1 LRRLAA
7 NVVDPAAPL
16 LFSPIPGKILAH
28 SAIVWIDRSCRGW
41 RRCGWRQGWRD
52 GTRGWRRLR
61 RRRGGRRRGRRR
73 REWRGW
79 DCRRCLWQG
88 CGRATPA
95 DGHAAIVLLPLRPH
109 PLDHHIVGPP
119 EVASEASEVAS
130 RAHTSAAIVR
140 QRRRRSRQEPEQQG
154 DEQKTQKTATCD
166 DASEIPPRTPKI
178 SSIAHIL
185 VCGLQRVAA
194 LTRAHVGQ
202 SAIASATP
210 TSDTTSSAVLPR
222 SNTASSSTA
231 VRAVGAPTKS
241 ASTAEATNAAASIST
256 AKTASSSHPTG

>member
-28 SAIVWIDRSCRGW
+28 SAIVWIDRSYRGW

-79 DCRRCLWQG
+79 DCRRCLGQS

-95 DGHAAIVLLPLRPH
+95 NSHAAVVLLRLGPT
-109 PLDHHIVGPP
+109 PLDEGITTPSHPSHSSHPYRNETSLAIVRRRRRRPRQKP
-119 EVASEASEVAS
+119 EQKWNQQQQAQKATARDYASEVS
-130 RAHTSAAIVR
+130 PRPNHVEI
-140 QRRRRSRQEPEQQG
+140 
-154 DEQKTQKTATCD
+154 TAKAD
-166 DASEIPPRTPKI
+166 V
-178 SSIAHIL
+178 L
-185 VCGLQRVAA
+185 VGGFLN
-194 LTRAHVGQ
+194 
-202 SAIASATP
+202 
-210 TSDTTSSAVLPR
+210 VLPLP
-222 SNTASSSTA
+222 
-231 VRAVGAPTKS
+231 GAD
-241 ASTAEATNAAASIST
+241 I
-256 AKTASSSHPTG
+256 